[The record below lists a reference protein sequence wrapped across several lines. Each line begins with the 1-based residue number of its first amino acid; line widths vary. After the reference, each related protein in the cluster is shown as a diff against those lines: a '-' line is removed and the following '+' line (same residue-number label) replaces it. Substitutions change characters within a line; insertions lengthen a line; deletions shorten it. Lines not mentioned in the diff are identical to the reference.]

1 MLNGKFSLFAD
12 VKNCLTM
19 KKKITLLLFGVPLF
33 SCAQSAIG
41 SINSKAVSDNGFTH
55 PVEEI

>member
-1 MLNGKFSLFAD
+1 
-12 VKNCLTM
+12 M